1 MTTENFLSRVGKL
14 NLFSRKLDPP
24 LDVVSKQ
31 NMMCMVRVI
40 MISTIE
46 ELMQTKSLLTT
57 WFKFNGTHER
67 LIAYYGTPTRDIL
80 WWGKKIFI
88 YGEYMQKVSI
98 TS

>member
-1 MTTENFLSRVGKL
+1 M

-67 LIAYYGTPTRDIL
+67 LIAYYGIHPLEVYFGGEIM
-80 WWGKKIFI
+80 FM
-88 YGEYMQKVSI
+88 YGLNFYGSDV

>member
-1 MTTENFLSRVGKL
+1 M

-67 LIAYYGTPTRDIL
+67 LIAYYGIHPL
-80 WWGKKIFI
+80 EVYFGGEKKSKF
-88 YGEYMQKVSI
+88 KVYAECFH
-98 TS
+98 

>member
-1 MTTENFLSRVGKL
+1 M

-67 LIAYYGTPTRDIL
+67 LIAYYGTPTRGIL
-80 WWGKKIFI
+80 WWGKKKSKFTVYAECFHYFI
-88 YGEYMQKVSI
+88 VHYNSFI
-98 TS
+98 TY